1 MELRALIVDDEE
13 RARNTLSSLIREFC
27 PGIVIT
33 GQCSTVP
40 EAADCIKNSAPDLV
54 FLDIEM
60 PEYNGFELFDFVE
73 NTSFEVIFVT
83 AYDQFAIRAF
93 EVSAVDYLLKPVDI
107 DKLQK
112 AIDKVRLKKSSG
124 AVGDQ
129 MQLIKNLYQGEDV
142 RKIALPMS
150 DGLTFV
156 DIDSIVLLEA
166 EGAYTRFFFN
176 DRLPVLVSKRLK
188 IFEDLLENRPS
199 FFRAHRSYL
208 INLQYLSKYGKGA
221 STLHFTNNMEVS
233 ISRDRKQEFENLL
246 RQLDLVI

>member
-33 GQCSTVP
+33 DQCSTVP
-40 EAADCIKNSAPDLV
+40 EAADCIKKSAPDLV

-112 AIDKVRLKKSSG
+112 AIDKVRFKKSSG
-124 AVGDQ
+124 VIGDQ

-208 INLQYLSKYGKGA
+208 INLQYLSKYGKGT
-221 STLHFTNNMEVS
+221 STLYFTNNMEVS

-246 RQLDLVI
+246 RQLDLLI